1 MSPQL
6 AQSVGGQGVE
16 FTSAFGR
23 AAEVHG
29 RTASAAFDANDPSPT
44 LAVHCGSGFDARF
57 EPYHST
63 HLSRYNAGP

>member
-1 MSPQL
+1 VLWHKASEAKASNLRQL
-6 AQSVGGQGVE
+6 SGEQRKCME
-16 FTSAFGR
+16 GR
-23 AAEVHG
+23 PL
-29 RTASAAFDANDPSPT
+29 AAFDANDPSPT

>member
-1 MSPQL
+1 MVRRMPDPLNYGSFREWCRHRLGLSGPI
-6 AQSVGGQGVE
+6 
-16 FTSAFGR
+16 R
-23 AAEVHG
+23 AGAY
-29 RTASAAFDANDPSPT
+29 DPSPT